1 MLIIR
6 LLKVHLQ
13 PMAYFYD
20 TIARYYDPENDDV
33 TDDLALYS
41 DLAAELDGL
50 ILDVGCG
57 TGRVMFHIAGEGHNV
72 HGIDKSP
79 EMLARARRRMQ
90 GRPDLRER
98 CTLIE
103 GDILTN
109 TLPASYDLIILP
121 YNTFMHLTGDG
132 QQVEAL
138 RRLAGVLENIG
149 QIVIDLPNAG
159 EHFAAADDGAV
170 HLERSFVEPETGH
183 YVMQQSV
190 ARLDRTA
197 QLQHITWMYDEI
209 DAQGIIKRTI
219 APQTLRYVFPG
230 EMLLMLE
237 LAGLTLVERYGDYD
251 GSPFEGDCP
260 RMLVVAKHA

>member
-1 MLIIR
+1 MT
-6 LLKVHLQ
+6 
-13 PMAYFYD
+13 YFYD

-41 DLAAELDGL
+41 EIASETEGL

-57 TGRVMFHIAGEGHNV
+57 TGRVMFHLAGEGYTV

-79 EMLARARRRMQ
+79 EMLERARRRMQ
-90 GRPDLRER
+90 GRTDLRER
-98 CTLIE
+98 CIVME
-103 GDILTN
+103 GDILTDK
-109 TLPASYDLIILP
+109 LPAKYALIILP
-121 YNTFMHLTGDG
+121 YNTFMHLNGDG

-138 RRLAGVLENIG
+138 RRLTDLLEEDG
-149 QIVIDLPNAG
+149 QLVIDMPNAG
-159 EHFAAADDGAV
+159 EHFAASDDGSI

-197 QLQHITWMYDEI
+197 QMQYITWIYDEI
-209 DAQGIIKRTI
+209 DAQGVVKRTV
-219 APQTLRYVFPG
+219 APQVLRYVFPG

-237 LAGLTLVERYGDYD
+237 LAGLSLVERYGDYD
-251 GSPFEGDCP
+251 GSPFEGECP
-260 RMLVVAKHA
+260 RMLVIAERA